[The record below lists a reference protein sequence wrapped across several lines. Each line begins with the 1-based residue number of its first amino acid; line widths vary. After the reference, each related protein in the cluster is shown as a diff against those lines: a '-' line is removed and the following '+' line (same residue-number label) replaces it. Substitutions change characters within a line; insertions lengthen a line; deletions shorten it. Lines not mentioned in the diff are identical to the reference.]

1 MHRRIARL
9 YQLLRC
15 RSNAGP
21 DDGQPERALSTH
33 GTRGLSK
40 SRPWQHRGMPRPLTS
55 PTARIN
61 LARFD
66 LLSLR
71 LALLCAQGRTLTAAA
86 QDCHLAL
93 AAASR
98 RLRELESALGMP
110 LFDRVARTL
119 VPTAAAQTFVPHA
132 AAVLAGMERLAAD
145 LGDLQQGVARRLRLV
160 ASTAALNQFL
170 PPLLARWAEQHPA
183 WSIDVDEQVSTRVVA
198 ALRER
203 RADVGILIEGGEV
216 EGLETRVF
224 RHDELCVLLPPRHPL
239 ARSGGPLAFASLLD
253 EDWIGLSTGAAV
265 LASQQQ
271 AAVAAGK
278 ALRLRMQ
285 VRSFDAV
292 CQLVAAGLGLALLPR
307 SAVASMARSLGIVM
321 RPLAEPWGHRRML
334 VARRTDV
341 LDPQVDALVGF
352 LCADAARPRAG
363 RSTRAKRA
371 TSQNANKPRRKRQ

>member
-1 MHRRIARL
+1 
-9 YQLLRC
+9 
-15 RSNAGP
+15 
-21 DDGQPERALSTH
+21 
-33 GTRGLSK
+33 
-40 SRPWQHRGMPRPLTS
+40 MPRRPPNPAT
-55 PTARIN
+55 RIN

-98 RLRELESALGMP
+98 RLRELEAALGMP

-132 AAVLAGMERLAAD
+132 VAVLAGMERLAAD

-170 PPLLARWAEQHPA
+170 PPLLARWAELHPA

-203 RADVGILIEGGEV
+203 RADVGILIEGGDV
-216 EGLETRVF
+216 EGLETRLF
-224 RHDELCVLLPPRHPL
+224 RHDELNVLLPPRHAL
-239 ARSGGPLAFASLLD
+239 ARGREPLAFASLLD

-265 LASQQQ
+265 LVSQQQ

-307 SAVASMARSLGIVM
+307 SAVAPMARSLGIAM
-321 RPLAEPWGHRRML
+321 RPLADAWGRRRMV
-334 VARRTDV
+334 VARRADV
-341 LDPQVDALVGF
+341 VDAQVDALVEF
-352 LCADAARPRAG
+352 LCAEAEPKKSARAARAGQAGRAG
-363 RSTRAKRA
+363 QAKRA
-371 TSQNANKPRRKRQ
+371 SSQNANKPRRERQ